1 MLVLSV
7 EPLVYTAD
15 VRHKGI
21 EMAVYVIIL
30 VPVAT
35 GRMND
40 NVIHW
45 NNFQVITR
53 TNENIRLFAFI

>member
-1 MLVLSV
+1 M
-7 EPLVYTAD
+7 Y
-15 VRHKGI
+15 KGI

-30 VPVAT
+30 VPVAI